1 MTNLPP
7 PLTPAD
13 CDLRGMQWMPLDT
26 MRVLD
31 SDLFLNS
38 TGDEFK
44 AAFALWC
51 KSWQQVPAGSLPN
64 NEKSLAGLSLAKNWK
79 KVRDVAMRGWILCSD
94 NRYYHEVVAEKALEA
109 LPARKEFESKKSA
122 DALRK
127 ERERSDR
134 KALFELLR
142 EHKIVPPYDT
152 KTSQLR
158 ELAKPFAP
166 PPDTPSSVTTT
177 VTGSVT
183 GHTPVTAKTGTG
195 EGQGELLSV
204 PTGTD
209 ATASGTT
216 PPPPP
221 ATPPEP
227 PAATKKE
234 RSPEDIAKAEV
245 WRAAV
250 SVLAQGGCEN
260 EAQAR
265 TFMGKLVKDHTFP
278 VVKEAVA
285 VAVTE
290 QPADAREYLKATCM
304 RLAGARTSTKAS
316 TTERRVETLQ
326 GLAGD
331 TPLTGESHENSDQ
344 SAIDVESRVIA

>member
-1 MTNLPP
+1 MTDLPA

-79 KVRDVAMRGWILCSD
+79 KVRAVAMRGWILCSD
-94 NRYYHEVVAEKALEA
+94 NRYYHEVVAEKAMEA
-109 LPARKEFESKKSA
+109 LPARKEFESKKSS

-127 ERERSDR
+127 ERERADR

-142 EHKIVPPYDT
+142 EHKIIPPYDT

-166 PPDTPSSVTTT
+166 PPDTPAS

-183 GHTPVTAKTGTG
+183 STVTGHAPVTAMTGTG
-195 EGQGELLSV
+195 EGQGQLLTV

-209 ATASGTT
+209 ATASD
-216 PPPPP
+216 
-221 ATPPEP
+221 AQK
-227 PAATKKE
+227 TK
-234 RSPEDIAKAEV
+234 PEDLTKTEL
-245 WRAAV
+245 WRAGK
-250 SVLAQGGCEN
+250 SLLLEQNMPKAQCG
-260 EAQAR
+260 
-265 TFMGKLVKDHTFP
+265 TFVGKLCKDYTDAIVIEAVRNA
-278 VVKEAVA
+278 VVK
-285 VAVTE
+285 
-290 QPADAREYLKATCM
+290 QPADAASFLKSECQ
-304 RLAGARTSTKAS
+304 RLSGQRTNTKSS

-344 SAIDVESRVIA
+344 PAIDVESRVIA